1 MQPLLLVFTLVL
13 FAVGSTTATC
23 SGLGTVTDGTCNCD
37 PGFKGEQCAQLDLA
51 PAPSEGALHLAN
63 HRSSWGGRPIKIGAQ
78 YHLYVSDVG
87 PCGTGQLLVYYI
99 GSRWN
104 ASEPPNCSKNAP
116 DQPPD
121 DVLANIN
128 VAYSPSGNP
137 SGPWEYHTNVFPNNT
152 RAGIR
157 WVTAVTNPAPL
168 VLPNGTALMAF
179 HGVEPKGTA
188 IDGVGGEAPGI
199 AVAESWRG
207 PFRLLNKEPIFNSL
221 NPYVALN
228 GTAGQAV
235 FRGEDFFLWQDTVP
249 GRGWYHL
256 LWHVK
261 QPFAY
266 ESSGWKMSGSMA
278 WSIDGVHWTPCA
290 TEAYN
295 NSPEW
300 VPAAAAG
307 TVDGTRGGVGGGDLR
322 WTMHNL
328 TSRQRPL
335 LHFGDVTNPGRPT
348 HLYNGVQNCSQDTCN
363 GIYDYSW
370 NAVIPFK

>member
-1 MQPLLLVFTLVL
+1 MSSNRLRTCTKVLYLSLFFPFLPSFTFLFSLSMSSLSHPPPPVTHTRARTHSLTHSLARAFSHFLVHTHTYGMHTCPTCHTHALLLLY
-13 FAVGSTTATC
+13 TTTI
-23 SGLGTVTDGTCNCD
+23 TI
-37 PGFKGEQCAQLDLA
+37 
-51 PAPSEGALHLAN
+51 
-63 HRSSWGGRPIKIGAQ
+63 SS
-78 YHLYVSDVG
+78 
-87 PCGTGQLLVYYI
+87 
-99 GSRWN
+99 
-104 ASEPPNCSKNAP
+104 
-116 DQPPD
+116 
-121 DVLANIN
+121 
-128 VAYSPSGNP
+128 
-137 SGPWEYHTNVFPNNT
+137 
-152 RAGIR
+152 
-157 WVTAVTNPAPL
+157 
-168 VLPNGTALMAF
+168 
-179 HGVEPKGTA
+179 
-188 IDGVGGEAPGI
+188 
-199 AVAESWRG
+199 
-207 PFRLLNKEPIFNSL
+207 
-221 NPYVALN
+221 
-228 GTAGQAV
+228 
-235 FRGEDFFLWQDTVP
+235 
-249 GRGWYHL
+249 
-256 LWHVK
+256 
-261 QPFAY
+261 Y